1 MKIEKRIT
9 LSNIFNIGLIILVGL
24 FALENLNVM
33 LTKLRFVEI
42 ADDLNASFLE
52 MRLSEKNYFLYHD
65 DTALFEIKEKIDG
78 TLLSINLVHRDIVK
92 AIGEPNLETLR
103 AYLLNYAA
111 VVDEIRRGER
121 DDPRLDVKFRTEG
134 KKLREFSNTIT
145 KLERRRVNGI
155 ISTSKNVLFLSFG
168 VIVITAV
175 VVSHFISQQ
184 IVRSLR
190 KIENLAGTI
199 SLGNFGTIE
208 GEIPADEFGSLMTAI
223 NSMSQELRNRE
234 EELIQSK
241 KLASLGILTAGVAHE
256 LTNPL
261 NNISMIAQNFIEYH
275 DILGKEKRIEMMDK
289 VDAEAKRI
297 EEIVRNLLDFSKP
310 KEGNFAETDIN
321 ETIRKALPLV
331 QNMLD
336 ISNIDLKLSLDPG
349 VPRVFI
355 DAHQIQQ
362 VLVNLIVNAVQAT
375 ASGGALYVSTYH
387 DAEADTVKADI
398 RDTGKGIPAEYL
410 PHLFDPFFSTK
421 GVSGTGLGLS
431 VSYGIIKNHKGTIK
445 VESEIGKGTTFCIE
459 LPAYKGAAAAT
470 PLEAE
475 AGPQASESS

>member
-9 LSNIFNIGLIILVGL
+9 LSNVFNIALIILVGL
-24 FALENLNVM
+24 FALENLNLI

-65 DTALFEIKEKIDG
+65 ESALFEIKEKIDG

-92 AIGEPNLETLR
+92 AIGEPNLATLR
-103 AYLLNYAA
+103 AYLMNYAA

-121 DDPRLDVKFRTEG
+121 EDPSLDIKFRSEG

-145 KLERRRVNGI
+145 KLERRGVNNI
-155 ISTSKNVLFLSFG
+155 ISTSKNVLFISFG

-190 KIENLAGTI
+190 KIENLARTI
-199 SLGNFGTIE
+199 SLGNFSTIE
-208 GEIPADEFGSLMTAI
+208 GQLPADEFGSLMTAI
-223 NSMSQELRNRE
+223 NSMSQELRHRE

-275 DILGKEKRIEMMDK
+275 DILDREKRIEMMDK

-297 EEIVRNLLDFSKP
+297 EEIVKNLLDFSKP

-321 ETIRKALPLV
+321 ETIQKALPLV

-336 ISNIDLKLSLDPG
+336 ISNVDLKLSLELNI
-349 VPRVFI
+349 PRVFI

-375 ASGGALYVSTYH
+375 APGGSLYISTSG
-387 DAEADTVKADI
+387 EADAGKVRVDL
-398 RDTGKGIPAEYL
+398 RDTGKGIPPEYL

-431 VSYGIIKNHKGTIK
+431 VSYGIIKNHKGNIK
-445 VESEIGKGTTFCIE
+445 VESEVGKGTTFTIE
-459 LPAYKGAAAAT
+459 LPAYKRART
-470 PLEAE
+470 EDQLET
-475 AGPQASESS
+475 